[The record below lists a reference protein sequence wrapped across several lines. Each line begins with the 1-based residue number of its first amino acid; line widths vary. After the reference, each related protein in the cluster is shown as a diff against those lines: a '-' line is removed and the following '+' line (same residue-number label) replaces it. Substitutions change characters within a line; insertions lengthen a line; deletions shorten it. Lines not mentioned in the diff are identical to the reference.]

1 MTSLLSNLRE
11 HLQITPL
18 DDDQVQVLFVL
29 PSDLLFD
36 YLHVLDSLTGL
47 VKTVRSK
54 VRLAKYSDSSADSF
68 STQARDRFY
77 KRVVAL
83 YDLYRAQGL
92 KRTIAI
98 QRISSELRVENHPWA
113 SVDLV
118 RTALNAAGRPG
129 RLRGLIAGHK

>member
-18 DDDQVQVLFVL
+18 NDDQVQVNFVL
-29 PSDLLFD
+29 PCDLLFD

-54 VRLAKYSDSSADSF
+54 VRHAKYSDSSADTF

-77 KRVVAL
+77 ERVVSL
-83 YDLYRAQGL
+83 YDLYRSQGL
-92 KRTIAI
+92 KRTATIK
-98 QRISSELRVENHPWA
+98 RISAELRVENHPWA

-118 RTALNAAGRPG
+118 RKALNAAGRPG
-129 RLRGLIAGHK
+129 RQQVQP